1 MRAEWATQPC
11 GEPWCDG
18 RWARLI
24 AVLACVGVLLGGSAR
39 ALQGSRVTDRLA
51 PGVFL
56 YSIPEMR
63 DPNFAESVVVLL
75 RKKAD
80 GAAGLIINRPTD
92 ILLSEALPDIAGE
105 DLQLPLYLGGP
116 VAPDAVLALVRGE
129 RPSEGASR
137 VLDGVFSISSL
148 DDIEAAL
155 GRPDAES
162 QLRVYAGYAGWG
174 PGQLEG
180 ELRLGHWVVAP
191 GKAESIFAR
200 DPSEVWPEVFSL
212 LQRIEVRY
220 DAVRG
225 RDSWR

>member
-1 MRAEWATQPC
+1 MRAERTAQPSGKPSC
-11 GEPWCDG
+11 EG
-18 RWARLI
+18 RWTRPI
-24 AVLACVGVLLGGSAR
+24 AVLACVGVLLGGSAWAR
-39 ALQGSRVTDRLA
+39 QGSRVTERLV

-75 RKKAD
+75 KKEAE

-92 ILLSEALPDIAGE
+92 ILLSEALPDMAGE

-116 VAPDAVLALVRGE
+116 VAPGAVLALVRGE
-129 RPSEGASR
+129 RPSAGASK
-137 VLDGVFSISSL
+137 VLAGVFSISSL
-148 DDIEAAL
+148 EDIEAAL

-200 DPSEVWPEVFSL
+200 DPSDVWPEVFSL

-220 DAVRG
+220 DAARG